1 MIPSPVIAGRNTMNA
16 TTPAQTLTSATFLR
30 AVELTPVPAQVHEE
44 AYEATTQYVPWP
56 KAYGGDMVAQSA
68 AAMMRSVDAD
78 RALHSMHSYF
88 MRPVDVGSTVR
99 YEVEHLRD
107 GRGYST
113 RSVRGYQNGKT
124 VFAAMGSFQVPEG
137 GTDYQTPVPAEAAP
151 AELDPESQR
160 SAAEVLAGVEGRAAE
175 YWSTGRSFDMRHVPG
190 PVYVEVEGGR
200 EAHQAI
206 WVKAFDGLPELGDE
220 RLNSNLHRAALAYVC
235 DYTILE
241 PLLRVQGLHWSSPGL
256 TTASL
261 DHSMWFH
268 RDGRADEWV
277 LYVQKA
283 ISGQSNRG
291 MALGHFFDRD
301 GRLLATVAQEG
312 MIRPGS

>member
-1 MIPSPVIAGRNTMNA
+1 MNTP
-16 TTPAQTLTSATFLR
+16 TPARTLTSDTFLR
-30 AVELTPVPAQVHEE
+30 AIELTQVPALVHDE
-44 AYEATTQYVPWP
+44 AYEAVTQYVPWP

-68 AAMMRSVDAD
+68 AAMMRSVGGD
-78 RALHSMHSYF
+78 RSLHSMHSYF
-88 MRPVDVGSTVR
+88 MRPVDVGTTVR
-99 YEVEHLRD
+99 YEVENLRD

-124 VFAAMGSFQVPEG
+124 VFIAMGSFQVPEN
-137 GTDYQTPVPAEAAP
+137 GTDYQPVTPGRPIRAD
-151 AELDPESQR
+151 LDPETLR
-160 SAAEVLAGVEGRAAE
+160 SAAEVLSDVSGPAAE

-190 PVYVEVEGGR
+190 PLYIDVDGGH
-200 EAHQAI
+200 EAYQAV
-206 WVKAFDGLPELGDE
+206 WVKAFEELPSTGD
-220 RLNSNLHRAALAYVC
+220 RQLNANLHRVALAYVC

-277 LYVQKA
+277 LYAQKA
-283 ISGQSNRG
+283 ITGQSNRG
-291 MALGHFFDRD
+291 LALGHFFDRE

>member
-1 MIPSPVIAGRNTMNA
+1 MVAPIPTEI
-16 TTPAQTLTSATFLR
+16 LTSATFLR
-30 AVELTPVPAQVHEE
+30 AIDLTPVPAKVHDE
-44 AYEATTQYVPWP
+44 AYEAVPQYVPWP

-68 AAMMRSVDAD
+68 VAMMRSVEFD
-78 RALHSMHSYF
+78 RTLHSMHSYF

-99 YEVEHLRD
+99 YEVEYLRD

-113 RSVRGYQNGKT
+113 RSVRGYQNQKT
-124 VFAAMGSFQVPEG
+124 VFVAMGSFQVPEN
-137 GTDYQTPVPAEAAP
+137 GTDYQPEAP
-151 AELDPESQR
+151 AEIAPESLR
-160 SAAEVLAGVEGRAAE
+160 TATEVLSGIDSAAAQ
-175 YWSTGRSFDMRHVPG
+175 YWSAGRSFDMRHVPG
-190 PVYVEVEGGR
+190 PLYIEVEGGQ
-200 EAHQAI
+200 EAHQGVWI
-206 WVKAFDGLPELGDE
+206 KAFDRLPDTADP
-220 RLNSNLHRAALAYVC
+220 RADADLHRAALAYVC

-241 PLLRVQGLHWSSPGL
+241 PLLRTQGLHWSSPGL

-268 RDGRADEWV
+268 RSGRADEWV
-277 LYVQKA
+277 LYAQKA

-291 MALGHFFDRD
+291 MALGQFFDRQ